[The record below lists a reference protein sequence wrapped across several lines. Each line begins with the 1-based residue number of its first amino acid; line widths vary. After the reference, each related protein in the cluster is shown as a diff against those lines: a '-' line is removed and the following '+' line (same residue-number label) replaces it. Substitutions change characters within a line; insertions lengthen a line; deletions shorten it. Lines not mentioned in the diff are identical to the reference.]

1 MDTLS
6 SVTARR
12 RLGLRM
18 GLLGGGNTGESF
30 AEGHT
35 GSSTGGNMR
44 GKNGRN
50 NNAGSGGGRG
60 GLGRSLGDTSG
71 TTSTP
76 AKGGGIGGIEDCS
89 TGRCP
94 SHDTC
99 PVDSF
104 CCLDR
109 SHKGCRPRRSF
120 GNDDVTEDGGWR
132 LVLRQQLPTA
142 KYPFRGGYFKMGELS
157 KNKGNPS
164 APLYSILDEL
174 ERFRGSARGDFEF
187 KVAYPGNENVKDIMF
202 VQSTNPVA
210 SGAGGTA
217 TAAVQLVHTPTG
229 TYKYSYTHT
238 YIHTTYIHTIHS
250 YTSYAY
256 IHMHTY
262 TIPP

>member
-60 GLGRSLGDTSG
+60 GLGRSLGGTSG
-71 TTSTP
+71 TTSTT

-238 YIHTTYIHTIHS
+238 YIHT
-250 YTSYAY
+250 
-256 IHMHTY
+256 
-262 TIPP
+262 